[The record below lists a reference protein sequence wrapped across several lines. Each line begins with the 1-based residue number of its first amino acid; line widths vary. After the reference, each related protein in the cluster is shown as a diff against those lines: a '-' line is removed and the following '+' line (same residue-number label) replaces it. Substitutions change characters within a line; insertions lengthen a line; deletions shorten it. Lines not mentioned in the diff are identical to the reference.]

1 MRTRFILLLTFITH
15 VAFGQVQSYTLDNG
29 LKVLVKEDHRAPV
42 AVTMIWYN
50 VGSADEPGGL
60 TGISHA
66 LEHIMFKGT
75 TKYPLGVF
83 SKTIAGIGG
92 QENAFTSTDYT
103 AYFEKIAAE
112 HLPTSLALEAD
123 RMQHLL
129 LDETEFNKEIKVI
142 QEERRMRTDDN
153 PQALTFERYLSA
165 AHLISP
171 YHHPV
176 IGWMDDIQHLSIAE
190 LKTWYQRFYA
200 PNNATLVVV
209 GDVKPEDVYALA
221 QQHFG
226 AIPKSETIERKPQIE
241 PPELGKKTITVK
253 APAEIPVIMHGY
265 TVPTVKSANKE
276 HADDPYTLEVIAAIL
291 DAGGS
296 SRFSKNLI
304 RGTQRASSIGTDY
317 NLYARYPSLFTVYGT
332 PSTQHTL
339 DDLSQDI
346 DTELKHLKTTRV
358 TAAELKRVQTQL
370 IAQKTFER
378 DSGFGQ
384 AMELGMLE
392 TVGLGWKTTEQYEQH
407 IRAVTPADIQAV
419 ANRYFDE
426 DRLTEARLVPQKISQ
441 AMQQPA
447 PQPGATQ

>member
-1 MRTRFILLLTFITH
+1 M
-15 VAFGQVQSYTLDNG
+15 
-29 LKVLVKEDHRAPV
+29 
-42 AVTMIWYN
+42 
-50 VGSADEPGGL
+50 
-60 TGISHA
+60 
-66 LEHIMFKGT
+66 
-75 TKYPLGVF
+75 
-83 SKTIAGIGG
+83 
-92 QENAFTSTDYT
+92 
-103 AYFEKIAAE
+103 
-112 HLPTSLALEAD
+112 
-123 RMQHLL
+123 
-129 LDETEFNKEIKVI
+129 
-142 QEERRMRTDDN
+142 
-153 PQALTFERYLSA
+153 
-165 AHLISP
+165 
-171 YHHPV
+171 
-176 IGWMDDIQHLSIAE
+176 
-190 LKTWYQRFYA
+190 
-200 PNNATLVVV
+200 
-209 GDVKPEDVYALA
+209 
-221 QQHFG
+221 
-226 AIPKSETIERKPQIE
+226 ERKPQIE

-253 APAEIPVIMHGY
+253 APAEIPLIMHGY
-265 TVPTVKSANKE
+265 TVPTVKSADKE
-276 HADDPYTLEVIAAIL
+276 HANDPYTLEVIAGIL

-304 RGTQRASSIGTDY
+304 RGTQRASSVGTDY

-339 DDLSQDI
+339 DDLSKDI
-346 DTELKHLKTTRV
+346 NAELKQLKTTRV

-426 DRLTEARLVPQKISQ
+426 DRLTEARLVPQKISH

>member
-1 MRTRFILLLTFITH
+1 MRTRFILLLTFVTSI
-15 VAFGQVQSYTLDNG
+15 AFGQVQSFTLDNG
-29 LKVLVKEDHRAPV
+29 LKILVKEDHRAPV
-42 AVTMIWYN
+42 AVAMIWYN

-75 TKYPLGVF
+75 PKHPLGVF
-83 SKTIAGIGG
+83 SKTIAGLGG

-103 AYFEKIAAE
+103 AYFEKIATE

-129 LDETEFNKEIKVI
+129 LDEEEFKKEIKVI

-153 PQALTFERYLSA
+153 PQSLTFERYLAA

-176 IGWMDDIQHLSIAE
+176 IGWMDDIKHLDISD
-190 LKTWYQRFYA
+190 LRNWYQRFYA

-209 GDVKPEDVYALA
+209 GDVEPEKIHALA
-221 QQHFG
+221 KQHFG
-226 AIPKSETIERKPQIE
+226 AIPKSESIKRKPQTE
-241 PPELGKKTITVK
+241 PPALGKKSIEVK
-253 APAEIPVIMHGY
+253 APAEIPVLMQGY
-265 TVPTVKSANKE
+265 TVPTVKSADKK
-276 HADDPYTLEVIAAIL
+276 HANDPYTLEVIAAIL

-296 SRFSKNLI
+296 SRFSKNII
-304 RGTQRASSIGTDY
+304 RGTQYASSVGIDY

-332 PSTQHTL
+332 PSATHSL
-339 DDLSQDI
+339 DDLSKAI
-346 DTELKHLKTTRV
+346 ETELDRLKNKRV
-358 TAAELKRVQTQL
+358 DKAELQRVQTQL

-384 AMELGMLE
+384 AMELGLLE
-392 TVGLGWKTTEQYEQH
+392 TVGLGWKTTEQYDER
-407 IRAVTPADIQAV
+407 IRAVTPAEIQA
-419 ANRYFDE
+419 AAKHYFDQN
-426 DRLTEARLVPQKISQ
+426 RMTEARLIPQKMPQKIPQ
-441 AMQQPA
+441 TM
-447 PQPGATQ
+447 PQPGVSQ